1 MSLFKKAPVKT
12 APVIVNEPSFQYPI
26 EVKTWNKHSEE
37 LVKLFK
43 SLGLTFEDMED
54 GRISTYLSC
63 KLNQEHDNEYDSNAV
78 KVCAKPKGAKY
89 KEYYDIGYI
98 PSEFTAEVMKDNKKV
113 TSKTHYWS
121 LRLFFD
127 ILTGVEFNLSL
138 KESKFK

>member
-26 EVKTWNKHSEE
+26 QVKTWNKHREE
-37 LVKLFK
+37 LVRLFK
-43 SLGLTFEDMED
+43 SLGLNFDDMEE
-54 GRISTYLSC
+54 GRISEYLSC
-63 KLNQEHDNEYDSNAV
+63 KLQREPDNEADRNAV
-78 KVCAKPKGAKY
+78 KVCAKPKGAKF

-98 PSEFTAEVMKDNKKV
+98 PSESITEVMKDNKKV

-121 LRLFFD
+121 LRMYFD
-127 ILTGVEFNLSL
+127 IISGIEFNLSL